1 MRYLSNL
8 WGHLSCSQ
16 GYMALSLD
24 LDLALTLFVLVMGP
38 EMGTYTE
45 REDPD
50 VGMGFAD
57 NKFRSG
63 TGKVPR

>member
-1 MRYLSNL
+1 
-8 WGHLSCSQ
+8 
-16 GYMALSLD
+16 MALSLD

>member
-1 MRYLSNL
+1 
-8 WGHLSCSQ
+8 
-16 GYMALSLD
+16 MALSLD
-24 LDLALTLFVLVMGP
+24 LDLALALFVMVMGP
-38 EMGTYTE
+38 ELGTYTE

-57 NKFRSG
+57 NKFRTG